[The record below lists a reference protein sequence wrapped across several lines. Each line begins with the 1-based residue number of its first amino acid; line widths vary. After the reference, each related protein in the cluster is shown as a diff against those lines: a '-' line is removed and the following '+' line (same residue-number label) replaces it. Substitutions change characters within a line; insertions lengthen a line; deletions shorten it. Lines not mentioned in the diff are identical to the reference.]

1 MCSSRPSMKQLPRD
15 EESWLDTTLEHP
27 LGIGVSTAV
36 APPRRA
42 ALHPTPP
49 TSALQKVQPP
59 YQLLRV
65 GASKQDKQDV
75 PQQRW
80 GADESRLAREPAKYA
95 RAAGFAFGFLWFI
108 NVCIYLLFSPR
119 VGREEGEAGSL
130 QWDKLGGA
138 DVLSALLSTV
148 SGVGFL
154 WFSGLFSLFLYFILL
169 FKPSVGV
176 VPCLAPPQL
185 SPLPKGSCSRIPSP
199 Y

>member
-1 MCSSRPSMKQLPRD
+1 MKQLPRD

-36 APPRRA
+36 SPPRQA

-130 QWDKLGGA
+130 QWDKLGGL
-138 DVLSALLSTV
+138 VCCLSCSQR
-148 SGVGFL
+148 
-154 WFSGLFSLFLYFILL
+154 
-169 FKPSVGV
+169 SVGWAFRGV
-176 VPCLAPPQL
+176 QGFFSYFYILFYYL
-185 SPLPKGSCSRIPSP
+185 SPL
-199 Y
+199 

>member
-1 MCSSRPSMKQLPRD
+1 M
-15 EESWLDTTLEHP
+15 
-27 LGIGVSTAV
+27 GIGLSTA
-36 APPRRA
+36 ASLPSQA

-65 GASKQDKQDV
+65 GASKQDKQDI

-80 GADESRLAREPAKYA
+80 GADESRLAREPAKHA

-119 VGREEGEAGSL
+119 VGREEGKAGSL
-130 QWDKLGGA
+130 EWDKLGGA
-138 DVLSALLSTV
+138 GVLPALLPRV

-154 WFSGLFSLFLYFILL
+154 LFSGGFFLVYFI
-169 FKPSVGV
+169 FYFSF
-176 VPCLAPPQL
+176 
-185 SPLPKGSCSRIPSP
+185 
-199 Y
+199 